1 MSIEGIDK
9 KIYEYNNKPDEKFS
23 GLSPFELHELIHHPF
38 GKNCPIQFQKNIS
51 IDILN
56 SIPFFRICE
65 EFLNIIKRDNYIKL
79 TPLGALP
86 KKTMVELY
94 DHKFI
99 TEEFIESGI
108 NKLTKEQDSIAI
120 QNARYVC
127 EIAKLIKKRDNK
139 LSLTKNGEK
148 HLEDREFLFK
158 LILTTFSFDFNWS
171 INDGYP
177 DEPIAQ
183 YGNLY
188 SIYCLMKFGNTVQK
202 NKFYF
207 EKYKMVFH
215 KFNELFKTEFNTSK
229 ETQFFSCYEVRTFYR
244 FTDWFGFTQTTQA
257 NYGVENSTK
266 STEILHAIY
275 KFEHKKG

>member
-38 GKNCPIQFQKNIS
+38 GKNCPIQFQKNIN

-108 NKLTKEQDSIAI
+108 YKLTKEQDSIAI

-188 SIYCLMKFGNTVQK
+188 SIYCLMKFGNQVQK
-202 NKFYF
+202 KKFISRNIKWYF
-207 EKYKMVFH
+207 ISLMNY
-215 KFNELFKTEFNTSK
+215 SK
-229 ETQFFSCYEVRTFYR
+229 Q
-244 FTDWFGFTQTTQA
+244 
-257 NYGVENSTK
+257 NL
-266 STEILHAIY
+266 ILV
-275 KFEHKKG
+275 KKVNFLVAMK